1 MSEINVE
8 RWAWAEVNLTAYAH
22 NIEYLKS
29 LVAPAEVWAVVKA
42 NAYGHGAVTIAKSAL
57 HAGASGLCV
66 ALAGEVVEL
75 RNAGVQGPILVL
87 SQQPYESLSALLRQS
102 ATHTVYSIDYVN
114 ELVKCA
120 TASGISQVPVH
131 IKVDTGMNRVGV
143 APQFLMEL
151 VHHVQKLA
159 PLIVL
164 EGIYTHFAN
173 ADEPEHPANNEQSR
187 LFAESL
193 HQMGNLTDSLKI
205 HSCNSAAAITLQH
218 ERRSLVRVGISSYGM
233 SPGPQLNDNCT
244 ELEPVM
250 SLKARV
256 SHVHVVQ
263 PGQGVSYGHRAITT
277 EECVIA
283 TVPLGYADGV
293 PRRLWS
299 AGGEVLIG
307 GKRFPIMGVITMDQ
321 LMVNCG
327 PVGKCQVEVG
337 DEVVLIGKQGSEVIT
352 AADWA
357 EALGTIAYEVTCG
370 IGARIERQYVEVPH

>member
-1 MSEINVE
+1 MGVSNVK
-8 RWAWAEVNLTAYAH
+8 RWAWAEVNLSAYIH
-22 NIEYLKS
+22 NIEHLKS

-42 NAYGHGAVTIAKSAL
+42 NAYGHGAIAIAKSAL
-57 HAGASGLCV
+57 VAGASGLCV
-66 ALAGEVVEL
+66 ALASEVAEL
-75 RNAGVQGPILVL
+75 RDAGVESPVLVL
-87 SQQPYESLSALLRQS
+87 SQQPYDSLPLLLQQG
-102 ATHTVYSIDYVN
+102 ATHTVYSIEYVN
-114 ELVKCA
+114 ELVKHA
-120 TASGISQVPVH
+120 TALGISQVPVH

-143 APQFLMEL
+143 SPQLLMEL
-151 VHHVQKLA
+151 VHHVQELS
-159 PLIVL
+159 PCIVL

-187 LFAESL
+187 LFADSL
-193 HQMGNLTDSLKI
+193 NQLGHLSENLKI
-205 HSCNSAAAITLQH
+205 HSCNSAAAICFPQ
-218 ERRSLVRVGISSYGM
+218 ERRSLVRVGISSYGL
-233 SPGPQLNDNCT
+233 SPGPELTDHCR

-299 AGGEVLIG
+299 EGGEVLIG

-327 PVGKCQVEVG
+327 PVGHCQVAVG

-352 AADWA
+352 ATDWA
-357 EALGTIAYEVTCG
+357 NALGTIAYEVTCG
-370 IGARIERQYVEVPH
+370 IGARIERQYVEAHH

>member
-1 MSEINVE
+1 MSEVNIE

-42 NAYGHGAVTIAKSAL
+42 NAYGHGAVTIARSAL

-75 RNAGVQGPILVL
+75 RNADIRAPILVL
-87 SQQPYESLSALLRQS
+87 SQQPYESLPALLQQS
-102 ATHTVYSIDYVN
+102 ATHTVYSIEYVD
-114 ELVKCA
+114 ELAKHA
-120 TASGISQVPVH
+120 MALGISQVPVH
-131 IKVDTGMNRVGV
+131 IKIDTGMHRVGV
-143 APQFLMEL
+143 APDLLTDL
-151 VHHVQKLA
+151 VHHVQKYS
-159 PLIVL
+159 PRIVL

-173 ADEPEHPANNEQSR
+173 ADEPEHPANNEQIR

-193 HQMGNLTDSLKI
+193 RQLGDLTDSLKI
-205 HSCNSAAAITLQH
+205 HSCNSAAAITLPH
-218 ERRSLVRVGISSYGM
+218 ERHSLVRVGISSYGL
-233 SPGPQLNDNCT
+233 SPGPQLNGNCT

-283 TVPLGYADGV
+283 TVPVGYADGV
-293 PRRLWS
+293 PRKLWS
-299 AGGEVLIG
+299 EGGQVLIG
-307 GKRFPIMGVITMDQ
+307 GRRFPIMGVITMDQ

-327 PVGKCQVEVG
+327 PVDNCQVGVG

-370 IGARIERQYVEVPH
+370 IGARIERRYVEVHH

>member
-1 MSEINVE
+1 
-8 RWAWAEVNLTAYAH
+8 
-22 NIEYLKS
+22 
-29 LVAPAEVWAVVKA
+29 
-42 NAYGHGAVTIAKSAL
+42 
-57 HAGASGLCV
+57 
-66 ALAGEVVEL
+66 
-75 RNAGVQGPILVL
+75 
-87 SQQPYESLSALLRQS
+87 
-102 ATHTVYSIDYVN
+102 
-114 ELVKCA
+114 
-120 TASGISQVPVH
+120 
-131 IKVDTGMNRVGV
+131 
-143 APQFLMEL
+143 
-151 VHHVQKLA
+151 
-159 PLIVL
+159 
-164 EGIYTHFAN
+164 
-173 ADEPEHPANNEQSR
+173 
-187 LFAESL
+187 
-193 HQMGNLTDSLKI
+193 
-205 HSCNSAAAITLQH
+205 
-218 ERRSLVRVGISSYGM
+218 M

-327 PVGKCQVEVG
+327 PVGNCPVEVG
-337 DEVVLIGKQGSEVIT
+337 DEVVLIGKQGSEVIS
-352 AADWA
+352 AAEWA
-357 EALGTIAYEVTCG
+357 DALGTIAYEVTCG

>member
-87 SQQPYESLSALLRQS
+87 SQQPYESLSALLQQS

-114 ELVKCA
+114 ELAKRA
-120 TASGISQVPVH
+120 TALGASQVPVH

-143 APQFLMEL
+143 APQLLMEL
-151 VHHVQKLA
+151 VHHVQKLS

-193 HQMGNLTDSLKI
+193 RQLGHLTDNLKI
-205 HSCNSAAAITLQH
+205 HSCNSAAAITL
-218 ERRSLVRVGISSYGM
+218 
-233 SPGPQLNDNCT
+233 QLNDNCT

-293 PRRLWS
+293 PRKLWS
-299 AGGEVLIG
+299 EGGQVLIG

-337 DEVVLIGKQGSEVIT
+337 DEVVLIGKQGSEVIS

-357 EALGTIAYEVTCG
+357 DALGTIAYEVTCG

>member
-1 MSEINVE
+1 MSEVNIE

-42 NAYGHGAVTIAKSAL
+42 NAYGHGAVTIARSAL

-75 RNAGVQGPILVL
+75 RNADIRAPILVL
-87 SQQPYESLSALLRQS
+87 SQQPYESLPALLQQS
-102 ATHTVYSIDYVN
+102 ATHTIYSIEYVD
-114 ELVKCA
+114 ELAKHA
-120 TASGISQVPVH
+120 MALGISQVPVH
-131 IKVDTGMNRVGV
+131 IKIDTGMHRVGV
-143 APQFLMEL
+143 APDLLTEL
-151 VHHVQKLA
+151 VHHVQKYS
-159 PLIVL
+159 PRIVL

-193 HQMGNLTDSLKI
+193 RQLGDLTDSLKI
-205 HSCNSAAAITLQH
+205 HSCNSAAAITLPH
-218 ERRSLVRVGISSYGM
+218 ERQSLVRVGISSYGL

-283 TVPLGYADGV
+283 TVPVGYADGV
-293 PRRLWS
+293 PRKLWS
-299 AGGEVLIG
+299 EGGQVLIG
-307 GKRFPIMGVITMDQ
+307 GRRFPIMGVITMDQ

-327 PVGKCQVEVG
+327 PVDNCQVGVG

-370 IGARIERQYVEVPH
+370 IGARIERRYVEVHH

>member
-1 MSEINVE
+1 
-8 RWAWAEVNLTAYAH
+8 
-22 NIEYLKS
+22 
-29 LVAPAEVWAVVKA
+29 
-42 NAYGHGAVTIAKSAL
+42 
-57 HAGASGLCV
+57 LCV

-87 SQQPYESLSALLRQS
+87 SQQPYESLPALLQQS

-114 ELVKCA
+114 ELAKCA
-120 TASGISQVPVH
+120 TALGASQVPVH

-173 ADEPEHPANNEQSR
+173 ADEPEHPANNEQSH

-193 HQMGNLTDSLKI
+193 RQMGNLTDSLKI
-205 HSCNSAAAITLQH
+205 HSCNSAAAITFPH

-299 AGGEVLIG
+299 EGGEVLIG

-337 DEVVLIGKQGSEVIT
+337 DEVVLIGKQGSEVIST
-352 AADWA
+352 AEWAD
-357 EALGTIAYEVTCG
+357 ALGTIAYEVTCG
-370 IGARIERQYVEVPH
+370 IGARIERQYVEVHH